1 MKIREYLSQAIA
13 SDFIRKVAE
22 TFAAR
27 IVIIAIGLF
36 TTVIVARILGPEGR
50 GLYAV
55 AAAIGAIGVQFSN
68 LGLHA
73 SNTYYVAQDRSRL
86 PTLLGNSLLVSFGF
100 GSLGV
105 TIAWSVFTLWPNL
118 APVNGVLLI
127 MALLWIPIGLAY
139 LLVQNLLI
147 GIHEIR
153 AYNLIEVVT
162 KILGVSL
169 IAIVIIVDAVSVENI
184 FLMGLVAL
192 IISFSWGLGKLKPHL
207 KYFPKLSIHLFKDNI
222 RYGFKAYLAA
232 FFAFMVL
239 RVDLLMVQ
247 YMLGAEQAG
256 YYSIAATMADMVY
269 MFPVVIGT
277 ILFPKLSA
285 LTDSEKKWQVT
296 RQISSMVGVIMIII
310 TIISVYLAVPFVNIL
325 FGKAFTPAV
334 LAFVWLMPGILL
346 LSVNTVFM
354 NYFASIGMPII
365 TVYSPGAAVMLN
377 IGLNFYLIPNQGIVG
392 AALASV
398 ISYGLMLILSIIYL
412 RWIKKGIRYANV
424 AGI

>member
-22 TFAAR
+22 TFATR
-27 IVIIAIGLF
+27 IVIIAIGLV
-36 TTVIVARILGPEGR
+36 TTVIVTRILGPEGR

-55 AAAIGAIGVQFSN
+55 AVAIGAIGVQFGN

-73 SNTYYVAQDRSRL
+73 SNTYYVAQDRNLL

-100 GSLGV
+100 GSLAV
-105 TIAWSVFTLWPNL
+105 IIAWCVFTLWPIL

-127 MALLWIPIGLAY
+127 MALISIPIGLAY

-147 GIHEIR
+147 GIQEIR
-153 AYNLIEVVT
+153 IYNLIEVVT
-162 KILGVSL
+162 KVLGVSL
-169 IAIVIIVDAVSVENI
+169 LAILIIVDAVLVENI
-184 FLMGLVAL
+184 FLMGLLAL
-192 IISFSWGLGKLKPHL
+192 IISFCWGLAKLKSHF
-207 KYFPKLSIHLFKDNI
+207 KHFPKLSIHLFKDNI

-247 YMLGAEQAG
+247 YMLGPEQAG

-269 MFPVVIGT
+269 MLPVVIGT

-285 LTDSEKKWQVT
+285 LTDSEKKWQLT
-296 RQISSMVGVIMIII
+296 RKVALIVMVIMIIV
-310 TIISVYLAVPFVNIL
+310 TIISVYLAHPLVNIL
-325 FGKAFTPAV
+325 FGNAFIPAV
-334 LAFVWLMPGILL
+334 PAFVWLTPGILL

-354 NYFASIGMPII
+354 NYFASIGMPSV
-365 TVYSPGAAVMLN
+365 TVYSPLFASLINIFLN
-377 IGLNFYLIPNQGIVG
+377 YQLIPIFGIIG
-392 AALASV
+392 ASISSL
-398 ISYGLMLILSIIYL
+398 ISYGIMLLFSLIYQY
-412 RWIKKGIRYANV
+412 RRRRSFAI
-424 AGI
+424 